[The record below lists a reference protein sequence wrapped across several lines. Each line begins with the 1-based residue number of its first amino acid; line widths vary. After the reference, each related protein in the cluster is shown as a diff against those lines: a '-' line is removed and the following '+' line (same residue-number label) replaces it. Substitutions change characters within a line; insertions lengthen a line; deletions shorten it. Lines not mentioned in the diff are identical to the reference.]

1 MGYNSFMPPVRLVH
15 FADLHIGME
24 NYGKLDPATGT
35 SSRTRD
41 FLDRLDEVVDYA
53 LSHQADLAVF
63 AGDAFK
69 TRDPEPTQQREF
81 ARRIKRLADQ
91 IPTLLLVGN
100 HDLPGTVAKATSL
113 DIYHVLDIPNVIVG
127 YKPDS
132 RLVQTKSGPV
142 FLAWM
147 PYPSRNRLL
156 VDEEHKGK
164 SLPELEQALRDAVT
178 NYIRELSE
186 QAARQD
192 APRIL
197 AGHFTVSG
205 AVFGSERS
213 VMLGNDVAVIKSAAA
228 ESAWDYVALG
238 HIHKHQNLTRGES
251 GVPPVVY
258 AGSLERIDFGEE
270 NEPKGFCFAEVARGT
285 TRFEFV
291 PVRARPFHTIRV
303 DATTEDPPTPA
314 VLDAIAR
321 RKPDLAEAVVR
332 VIVSMT
338 AAQAGL
344 LDERAVQKA
353 AEEASHLSIQQEVR
367 EEARARLGTDSAE
380 SLTPLE
386 LLERYFRTKSVDE
399 KRIAE
404 LLQAAEE
411 LMREE
416 PDDGR

>member
-1 MGYNSFMPPVRLVH
+1 MPPIRIVH
-15 FADLHIGME
+15 FADLHVGME

-53 LSHQADLAVF
+53 LDHQADLAIF

-81 ARRIKRLADQ
+81 ARRIKRLADK

-100 HDLPGTVAKATSL
+100 HDLPGTVSKATSL

-132 RLVQTKSGPV
+132 QLVQTAHGPV
-142 FLAWM
+142 YLAWM

-156 VDEEHKGK
+156 VDDEHKGK
-164 SLPELEQALRDAVT
+164 SLPELEQALRDVVT
-178 NYIRELSE
+178 GYLREFSA
-186 QAARQD
+186 QAAKQE
-192 APRIL
+192 APRVF

-205 AVFGSERS
+205 AMFGSERS
-213 VMLGNDVAVIKSAAA
+213 VMLGSDVAVLKSAAA
-228 ESAWDYVALG
+228 EPAWDYVALG
-238 HIHKHQNLTRGES
+238 HIHKHQNLTQGES

-270 NEPKGFCFAEVARGT
+270 DEPKGFAFAEITRGRT
-285 TRFEFV
+285 EWRFI

-303 DATTEDPPTPA
+303 DVTTEDDPTPA
-314 VLDAIAR
+314 VLAAIALR
-321 RKPDLAEAVVR
+321 AADLPEAVVR
-332 VIVSMT
+332 IIVTLGASQT
-338 AAQAGL
+338 AL
-344 LDERAVQKA
+344 LDERAVRKA
-353 AEEASHLSIQQEVR
+353 AESASHLDLQLDVR
-367 EEARARLGTDSAE
+367 EENRLRLGSEGAE

-386 LLERYFRTKSVDE
+386 LLRRYLQTKSIAE
-399 KRIAE
+399 NRIAE
-404 LLQAAEE
+404 LLQAAED
-411 LMREE
+411 LMKE
-416 PDDGR
+416 DSGS

>member
-1 MGYNSFMPPVRLVH
+1 MPPIRLVH
-15 FADLHIGME
+15 FADLHVGME
-24 NYGKLDPATGT
+24 NYGRLDPATGT

-53 LSHQADLAVF
+53 LVHQADLVIF

-81 ARRIKRLADQ
+81 ARRIKKLADK

-100 HDLPGTVAKATSL
+100 HDLPGTASKATSL

-127 YKPDS
+127 YKPES
-132 RLVQTKSGPV
+132 RLVQTAHGPV
-142 FLAWM
+142 YLAWM
-147 PYPSRNRLL
+147 PYPARNRLL
-156 VDEEHKGK
+156 VDEEHKSK

-213 VMLGNDVAVIKSAAA
+213 VMLGSDVAVTKSAVADP
-228 ESAWDYVALG
+228 AWDYVALG
-238 HIHKHQNLTRGES
+238 HIHKHQNLTKGES

-270 NEPKGFCFAEVARGT
+270 NEPKGFCFVEITRGKTEV
-285 TRFEFV
+285 EFV

-303 DATTEDPPTPA
+303 DVKTEDQPTPA
-314 VLDAIAR
+314 VLDAIAL
-321 RKPDLAEAVVR
+321 RKPELQDAVVR

-338 AAQAGL
+338 NEQAGL

-353 AEEASHLSIQQEVR
+353 AEGASHLSIQTEIR
-367 EEARARLGTDSAE
+367 EEARTRLGTDSAE

-386 LLERYFRTKSVDE
+386 LLERYLRAKAVDE
-399 KRIAE
+399 DRTAE
-404 LLQAAEE
+404 FLRAAEE
-411 LMREE
+411 LMKD
-416 PDDGR
+416 DDGP